1 MMWLLDHPNEDLP
14 TTTTTEEDPWIEY
27 ISSEDYQSIEEKFEK
42 IEKKGDRTSGEDRSS
57 EGDSSSE
64 GKHSSGEGHS

>member
-14 TTTTTEEDPWIEY
+14 TTTTTEEYPWLEY
-27 ISSEDYQSIEEKFEK
+27 ISREDYQSIEEKFEK
-42 IEKKGDRTSGEDRSS
+42 FEKKGDRSS